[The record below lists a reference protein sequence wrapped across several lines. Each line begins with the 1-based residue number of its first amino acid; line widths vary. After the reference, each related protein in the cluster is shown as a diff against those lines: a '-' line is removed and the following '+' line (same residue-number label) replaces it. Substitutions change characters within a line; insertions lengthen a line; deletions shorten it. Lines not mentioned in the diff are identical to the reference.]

1 MATLEELQQQAK
13 NAQRRLNNARK
24 RADENLGK
32 RLREILAGEDKLS
45 REAQDE
51 RAHAFIDEHFAQ
63 EIIEQRQRAE
73 RKKQEREEK
82 KKAKEAEADNDE
94 ERQERDEGN
103 DGQGCEGD
111 TQHF

>member
-32 RLREILAGEDKLS
+32 RLRELLAGDESLS
-45 REAQDE
+45 REAQDA

-63 EIIEQRQRAE
+63 EIIEQQQRAE
-73 RKKQEREEK
+73 AKQQEREEK
-82 KKAKEAEADNDE
+82 KKAKEAAADNDE
-94 ERQERDEGN
+94 EGQEHDEG
-103 DGQGCEGD
+103 DGQGYEGES
-111 TQHF
+111 QYS